1 MNDKLILYPS
11 NWLYNAGV
19 VGLMSLIEKTVQNI
33 QNYFIDGNINGDEL
47 LDSLKEITKN
57 KKCIHLNEPFNTLP
71 LWYLYYIEDGFNWNY
86 SNLRSFISQNLV
98 KASSSGNKS
107 NLKKQLKI
115 KKNIKYYNYEFYET
129 NINQVIDDVYSSLSN
144 KNEKISL
151 TDAIDRIFNSITN
164 DEKNKILYIYRKFVG
179 ALFSKTKSG
188 VYQNFF
194 HKSKYDN
201 FENFLE
207 FFDISHFLIEKNDS
221 DVCSFCNNNLFK
233 LIPIKTEYMSLIFPN
248 YNEFPNSFWNND
260 QEKVTRICGLC
271 NFILLHHHLALTK
284 MPDSQIFINAPSF
297 KVMYE
302 LNKLVRE
309 VYGTDN
315 YEESKSK
322 REILAM
328 SIIEYSRK
336 IATTL
341 GLWTGMNIEIVTR
354 SSKGIDFFSLPYD
367 VVKIISDREVA
378 SLLSELGEFKILN
391 NVLDK
396 KYAYLTEI
404 AYLLLRESTKDYNE
418 RNNDLIKSILY
429 RWDNQRNLV
438 ETANKILKL
447 YSLIEE
453 KIKRS

>member
-19 VGLMSLIEKTVQNI
+19 VGFISTIPPDSFTFTSGLIEVNKSVFNDLDI
-33 QNYFIDGNINGDEL
+33 ENNYFD
-47 LDSLKEITKN
+47 
-57 KKCIHLNEPFNTLP
+57 
-71 LWYLYYIEDGFNWNY
+71 
-86 SNLRSFISQNLV
+86 
-98 KASSSGNKS
+98 
-107 NLKKQLKI
+107 
-115 KKNIKYYNYEFYET
+115 
-129 NINQVIDDVYSSLSN
+129 
-144 KNEKISL
+144 
-151 TDAIDRIFNSITN
+151 
-164 DEKNKILYIYRKFVG
+164 KNKIINLKG
-179 ALFSKTKSG
+179 
-188 VYQNFF
+188 
-194 HKSKYDN
+194 
-201 FENFLE
+201 
-207 FFDISHFLIEKNDS
+207 KN
-221 DVCSFCNNNLFK
+221 
-233 LIPIKTEYMSLIFPN
+233 EYYPN
-248 YNEFPNSFWNND
+248 YIDTRGNQKTVFISFIKRFINLDQSGRCNTCTNPYYLPESYIEEIKNENEAAEKFFEKIKDFNIVHNRLLGPSTGEFPNGFWNMK
-260 QEKVTRICGLC
+260 QSLEICHLC

-284 MPDSQIFINAPSF
+284 MPNSQIFINAPSF

-438 ETANKILKL
+438 DTANKILKL